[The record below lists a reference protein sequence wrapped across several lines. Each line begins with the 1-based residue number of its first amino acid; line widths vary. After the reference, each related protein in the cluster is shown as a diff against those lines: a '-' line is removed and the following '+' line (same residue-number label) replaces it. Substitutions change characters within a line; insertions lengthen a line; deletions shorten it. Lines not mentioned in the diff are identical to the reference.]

1 MSILL
6 KSALSEAVDALPVA
20 LKPAQVVPALKKAG
34 VKDEEINISGIGVI
48 NYDRLPKDD
57 KGRIASKYVKSSELM
72 REDSFSL
79 KEYGAGTDIK
89 AKYPGIIP
97 PKAVRADN
105 QYRER
110 IYKFSHPEQVVNGTS
125 HFDEPNYLMH
135 TRVYD
140 DLIGDA
146 DTRVVAEI
154 QSDLHQNNKAD
165 ALNLSGTSGVYE
177 ARRTITQNA
186 LSLDKEPARLSD
198 STMYSLSKI
207 DNMSYSD
214 FEYILNDIRKDL
226 EAQGNPDSSKI
237 TQRIDFMR
245 RTGSSSAEIIQYFNR
260 DKDKIAEDLFTDTYD
275 ALGRVFRSQAA
286 EIPEEVLFER
296 AGAITDKVLEV
307 TPKLKQLVNDLDF
320 TEALSG
326 PITPENLRKTISAK
340 MPREITNNI
349 YLAEPLDM
357 ALRNFAN
364 MYNAGLMPKDALSG
378 RMFESLVD
386 GTVDELISKAAVVP
400 AKVAPWETS
409 WARKGLE
416 NEIMTAMAEGK
427 QQIAIPIKSAVKQFD
442 PTPAQMEEL
451 EQLSA
456 AMRNDEID
464 LDSAA
469 ELIMQRFPMIDE
481 DSLIN
486 GGLIDYMYD
495 DADRFVQRARRH
507 MPDETPLAGM
517 HRSGGVQKWY
527 ETYVSPLAQKL
538 AKQTNSEFKVENK
551 DGIEYA
557 VIKFG
562 PDTKADFKLYSAGG
576 GLAAYMAYQQG
587 YSQDEVTAYMREQGF
602 GEDEIAAANAQ
613 QAQIKAAKD
622 SGYTDEEIQAFLE
635 SQQPKPVQEAD
646 VPVNAKG
653 EPRTESMQLGTIEKQ
668 EAESR
673 IKSGKVLPADELL
686 ADLQVIKPDMSSV
699 TTRIGAFFGNQ
710 EMANAARA
718 TEEAAIENIKALGK
732 ARGIEFDWDG
742 EEWTIMTEAGPQV
755 VTPGFLRELAA
766 AKGELVGGVGGAIGG
781 ARVGAAAFG
790 STPVTKAI
798 GAGVGAGIGG
808 IIGAVAGTELDYI
821 YSSMKLQED
830 MSAEIAAHKA
840 LTAAEAA
847 AYGEIVGVGLYKA
860 GGALWRGAK
869 RAKDFILDGN
879 SEGARKAL
887 RETMF
892 LSEDEI
898 SEVVERFE
906 QLVDTKGM
914 TQAQKEITAV
924 ATTLPGAEDLVR
936 AASTIDSTASRS
948 VARGIDNRAKQL
960 QAEINAA
967 GVDNTARVLKEDFT
981 AYTNEVKKFYGDVK
995 MQAATAPRAKYYKF
1009 NFDKTAIMPV
1019 LESLTDNI
1027 SSPAVR
1033 EKFLLRLNQARKYT
1047 DGRTF
1052 SDLLELRQVVN
1063 DFRFNNKIVNAKD
1076 FKAVDEV
1083 IQSIDARIEAG
1094 ARFVMPKPQEWL
1106 DSFALARAKYSQM
1119 KGLEK
1124 NGLVKLLNRPG
1135 VTPDLVSNALL
1146 KHSNSI
1152 DGTYESVMAVLPKQM
1167 RELAEADMLNT
1178 LAKKYTAGE
1187 AGGMNAVQFPMLA
1200 EDLASRSFVSEHG
1213 RQMKEAITQLADTF
1227 KNDVMLSRHSGMM
1240 QVPQFQSYLTADPVV
1255 RAKYEIASTIF
1266 NKVKQSIPGS
1276 KASREIALVKL
1287 TAEFLEKPLN
1297 AKTVGALKEAAKDVV
1312 SVDEAILS
1320 VQREQAEAI
1329 ARNMDSSGVK
1339 IPVYGTGNVL
1349 SSTGSGQ
1356 AAMELPA
1363 HRIASPAMVKSVAD
1377 AEGLTVDSK
1386 AALDSALKRYG
1397 FKAVQYG
1404 SDKVRLLK

>member
-6 KSALSEAVDALPVA
+6 KSALNEAIDALPA
-20 LKPAQVVPALKKAG
+20 KLKPNQIKPALKKAG
-34 VKDEEINISGIGVI
+34 VKDEEIELSGVLS
-48 NYDRLPKDD
+48 YDDRPNAVLS
-57 KGRIASKYVKSSELM
+57 AEN
-72 REDSFSL
+72 L
-79 KEYGAGTDIK
+79 KEAKKFRTDEFNIREYK
-89 AKYPGIIP
+89 GGSAAEFPTKYSTVVPPGVTP
-97 PKAVRADN
+97 AE
-105 QYRER
+105 QGYRER
-110 IYKFSHPEQVVNGTS
+110 VYSFTHPEGVLNAST
-125 HFDEPNYLMH
+125 HFPDADYLMH

-154 QSDLHQNNKAD
+154 QSDLHQNGLGRSAEQFSTGKPEEAEQLLEIANKARLQPET
-165 ALNLSGTSGVYE
+165 AVSRFTSFIAEEY
-177 ARRTITQNA
+177 
-186 LSLDKEPARLSD
+186 P
-198 STMYSLSKI
+198 SLSRTDASALAIKLL
-207 DNMSYSD
+207 DAGD
-214 FEYILNDIRKDL
+214 V
-226 EAQGNPDSSKI
+226 EAVK
-237 TQRIDFMR
+237 
-245 RTGSSSAEIIQYFNR
+245 A
-260 DKDKIAEDLFTDTYD
+260 
-275 ALGRVFRSQAA
+275 ALVPQ
-286 EIPEEVLFER
+286 
-296 AGAITDKVLEV
+296 
-307 TPKLKQLVNDLDF
+307 
-320 TEALSG
+320 
-326 PITPENLRKTISAK
+326 
-340 MPREITNNI
+340 
-349 YLAEPLDM
+349 
-357 ALRNFAN
+357 
-364 MYNAGLMPKDALSG
+364 
-378 RMFESLVD
+378 
-386 GTVDELISKAAVVP
+386 SKA
-400 AKVAPWETS
+400 APWETS

-416 NEIMTAMAEGK
+416 NEVMTAMQEGK
-427 QQIAIPIKSAVKQFD
+427 QQIAIPIKSAAKKEVAFSSSLIDNNAASQVLSRVNTGEVGMTELDKLSNQLIEAL
-442 PTPAQMEEL
+442 PEEL
-451 EQLSA
+451 RSQDYVRQSIEHGLNEAWSRA
-456 AMRNDEID
+456 GDREITIGD
-464 LDSAA
+464 LAGW
-469 ELIMQRFPMIDE
+469 IDE
-481 DSLIN
+481 GVEFNSGGIDDYGSAMASL
-486 GGLIDYMYD
+486 
-495 DADRFVQRARRH
+495 
-507 MPDETPLAGM
+507 

-538 AKQTNSEFKVENK
+538 AKQTNSKFKTEVK

-602 GEDEIAAANAQ
+602 GEDEIAAANTQ
-613 QAQIKAAKD
+613 QEQIKQAKD
-622 SGYTDEEIQAFLE
+622 SGYTDEEISAFLE
-635 SQQPKPVQEAD
+635 TQQPKATQEGEA
-646 VPVNAKG
+646 PVNPDG
-653 EPRTESMQLGTIEKQ
+653 SPRTESMQLGTIEKQ

-673 IKSGKVLPADELL
+673 IKSDNVLPADELL

-718 TEEAAIENIKALGK
+718 TEEAAIKNIKELGK

-742 EEWTIMTEAGPQV
+742 EEWTIMTDAGPQV

-766 AKGELVGGVGGAIGG
+766 SKGELVGGLGGAVYG
-781 ARVGAAAFG
+781 ARVGGTIFG
-790 STPVTKAI
+790 STPATKAA
-798 GAGVGAGIGG
+798 GATVGAGLGG

-830 MSAEIAAHKA
+830 MSAEIAAHKS
-840 LTAAEAA
+840 LTATEAA
-847 AYGEIVGVGLYKA
+847 AYGEIVGVLAYKA

-869 RAKDFILDGN
+869 RAKDFIMDGN

-892 LSEDEI
+892 LTEDEI

-914 TQAQKEITAV
+914 SKAQKEITAV

-936 AASTIDSTASRS
+936 AASSIDSTASRS
-948 VARGIDNRAKQL
+948 VVRSIDSRAKQL
-960 QAEINAA
+960 QAEIDAV

-981 AYTNEVKKFYGDVK
+981 AYTNEVKKFYGDTK
-995 MQAATAPRAKYYKF
+995 MKAATAPRAKYYKF
-1009 NFDKTAIMPV
+1009 NFDKTAVMPV

-1052 SDLLELRQVVN
+1052 ADLLELRQVVN

-1076 FKAVDEV
+1076 FKAVDSV

-1094 ARFVMPKPQEWL
+1094 ARFVMDKPQEWL
-1106 DSFALARAKYSQM
+1106 DDYALARVKYSQM
-1119 KGLEK
+1119 KSLEK
-1124 NGLVKLLNRPG
+1124 NSLVKLLNRPG
-1135 VTPDLVSNALL
+1135 VTPDVVSSALL
-1146 KHSNSI
+1146 KHSNAI
-1152 DGTYESVMAVLPKQM
+1152 DGTYENVMGVLPKPM

-1187 AGGMNAVQFPMLA
+1187 AGGMNAVQFPMFA

-1227 KNDVMLSRHSGMM
+1227 KNDVMLSKHSGMM

-1266 NKVKQSIPGS
+1266 NKIKQSIPGS

-1287 TAEFLEKPLN
+1287 TADFLEKPLN

-1312 SVDEAILS
+1312 GVDDAILA

-1329 ARNMDSSGVK
+1329 AKNMDSSGVK

-1349 SSTGSGQ
+1349 SSTGTGQ
-1356 AAMELPA
+1356 AAMEIPA
-1363 HRIASPAMVKSVAD
+1363 HRIASPAMVKGVAD

-1386 AALDSALKRYG
+1386 VALDSALKRYG